1 MKSKVGG
8 LNTKPNTYCQIP
20 NTLHKMID
28 IKINEDAFQNPF
40 VFKTD
45 WKVAFDDAEFI
56 KVFSS
61 DILESYIVNKRWY
74 GGKAS
79 TLKYIEVVDFFK
91 IASKK
96 NTYYGVL
103 LEVNF
108 KEAFYQHYFMPISFM
123 KEEDLDTNTVIAPV
137 KMNGVE
143 GFLVDALHQEDF
155 KKLLFDNIVA
165 SGEKTN
171 DKLKFHKGQKLVD
184 KEYISSKFMGVEQS
198 NTSIIYNGT
207 LVLKIF
213 RRIYI
218 STNPDYEISRFLTER
233 MDFKSSPAYTGSI
246 SVELSEGKITLG
258 LMQQLVPNQGDAWEF
273 MLKEMDGIF
282 DNLKIKKIKIPKM
295 PDVEMFKRL
304 KINEVPHEIIDWAG
318 LSIFMRIH
326 TLATRTAE
334 MHIAL
339 GSDIHDTAFTPSTY
353 NGDYTVWLKNR
364 LTYQFQNRLNIL
376 ENNLHKLDGLA
387 LELANKFLDN
397 KKEIRK
403 LFLDFDWTKMK
414 SERIRIHGDYHL
426 GQVLVSGDDFWLLDF
441 EGEPESTI
449 RDRKVKQP
457 PLKDVAGMFRS
468 FHYCIYATIFNNKDK
483 YPYSQEEL
491 FAAGEILF
499 KYFVGVFL
507 RTYTDVAQAGN
518 LNIGYKNEID
528 FFLKYCIL
536 EKAVYELGYEL
547 NSRPRW
553 AVIPLTGIASIMEY

>member
-1 MKSKVGG
+1 ME
-8 LNTKPNTYCQIP
+8 N
-20 NTLHKMID
+20 
-28 IKINEDAFQNPF
+28 KINEDEFQNPF
-40 VFKTD
+40 VFNIE
-45 WKVAFDDAEFI
+45 WKDAFDDEEFV

-61 DILESYIVNKRWY
+61 DILENYIINKRWY

-79 TLKYIEVVDFFK
+79 TLKYIEVVDSFK
-91 IASKK
+91 ITSKN
-96 NTYYGVL
+96 NTYFGVL

-108 KEAFYQHYFMPISFM
+108 KEAFYQHYFMPLSFM
-123 KEEDLDTNTVIAPV
+123 SEEELDTHTIIAPI
-137 KMNGVE
+137 KMKEQE

-155 KKLLFDNIVA
+155 RKLLFDKILS
-165 SGEKTN
+165 SG
-171 DKLKFHKGQKLVD
+171 DKSDIKVKFHKGIKLED
-184 KEYISSKFMGVEQS
+184 KEYKSSKFMGVEQS
-198 NTSIIYNGT
+198 NTSIIYNNT

-233 MDFKSSPAYTGSI
+233 MNFKSSPAYTGSI
-246 SVELSEGKITLG
+246 SVVLTEGNITLG
-258 LMQQLVPNQGDAWEF
+258 LMQELVPNQGDAWQF
-273 MLKEMDGIF
+273 MLEKVDKIF
-282 DNLKIKKIKIPKM
+282 ENLKEKRIKINKL
-295 PDVEMFKRL
+295 PDVELFTQL
-304 KINEVPHEIIDWAG
+304 KLNEVPHEIIDWAG
-318 LSIFMRIH
+318 LSIFVRIQ

-339 GSDIHDTAFTPSTY
+339 GGDVHETAFTPTTY

-387 LELANKFLDN
+387 LELANQFLDN

-426 GQVLVSGDDFWLLDF
+426 GQVLVNGEDFFILDF

-468 FHYCIYATIFNNKDK
+468 FHYSVYATIFNNKDK
-483 YPYSQEEL
+483 YPFEQKEL
-491 FAAGEILF
+491 FQAGEILF
-499 KYFVGVFL
+499 KYFVGVFIQ
-507 RTYTDVAQAGN
+507 TYTEVAQAGN
-518 LNIGYKNEID
+518 LNIGYRKEID
-528 FFLKYCIL
+528 FLLKYCLL

-553 AVIPLTGIASIMEY
+553 AVIPLTGIASIMSFNK

>member
-1 MKSKVGG
+1 MKE
-8 LNTKPNTYCQIP
+8 NT
-20 NTLHKMID
+20 
-28 IKINEDAFQNPF
+28 INDDAFQNSF
-40 VFKTD
+40 VFKTG
-45 WKVAFDDAEFI
+45 WKDAFDDHEFVKI
-56 KVFSS
+56 FAS
-61 DILESYIVNKRWY
+61 DILENYIVNKRWY

-79 TLKYIEVVDFFK
+79 TLKYIEVVDYFK
-91 IASKK
+91 ITSKK

-103 LEVNF
+103 LEVDF

-123 KEEDLDTNTVIAPV
+123 KAEDLDTNTIIAPV

-155 KKLLFDNIVA
+155 KKLLFESIVN
-165 SGEKTN
+165 SKENTN
-171 DKLKFHKGQKLVD
+171 NKLQFHKGEKLVD
-184 KEYISSKFMGVEQS
+184 KEYFSSKFMGVEQS
-198 NTSIIYNGT
+198 NTSIIYNDT

-233 MDFKSSPAYTGSI
+233 INFKSSPAYTGSI

-258 LMQQLVPNQGDAWEF
+258 LMQELVSNQGDAWQF
-273 MLKEMDGIF
+273 MLEETDRIF
-282 DNLKIKKIKIPKM
+282 DNLKTKKIKINKL
-295 PDVEMFKRL
+295 PDVEIFKRL

-318 LSIFMRIH
+318 LNIFLRIN

-339 GSDIHDTAFTPSTY
+339 GSDIHDTAFTPTTY
-353 NGDYTVWLKNR
+353 NSDYAVWLKNR

-387 LELANKFLDN
+387 LELANQFLEN
-397 KKEIRK
+397 KTEIRK
-403 LFLDFDWTKMK
+403 IFLDFDWTKMK

-426 GQVLVSGDDFWLLDF
+426 GQVLINGDDFWLLDF

-449 RDRKVKQP
+449 RDRKVKQT

-468 FHYCIYATIFNNKDK
+468 FHYAIYATIFNNKDK
-483 YPYSQEEL
+483 YPYKQDEL
-491 FAAGEILF
+491 FQASEILF

-507 RTYTDVAQAGN
+507 NTYTEVAQAGN
-518 LNIGYKNEID
+518 LNIGYKKEID
-528 FFLKYCIL
+528 FLLKYCLL

-553 AVIPLTGIASIMEY
+553 ALIPLTGISSLLAFEKNQ

>member
-1 MKSKVGG
+1 MKE
-8 LNTKPNTYCQIP
+8 N
-20 NTLHKMID
+20 
-28 IKINEDAFQNPF
+28 KINEDEFQNPF

-45 WKVAFDDAEFI
+45 WKDAFDDEEFI

-61 DILESYIVNKRWY
+61 DILENYIINKRWY

-79 TLKYIEVVDFFK
+79 TLKYIEVVDSFK
-91 IASKK
+91 ITSM
-96 NTYYGVL
+96 NNNYYGVL

-108 KEAFYQHYFMPISFM
+108 KEAFFQHYFMPISFM
-123 KEEDLDTNTVIAPV
+123 LEEELDTNTIIAPV
-137 KMNGVE
+137 ELNGKE

-155 KKLLFDNIVA
+155 RKLLFDKIIN
-165 SGEKTN
+165 SKEN
-171 DKLKFHKGQKLVD
+171 DISKVNFHKGVKLLD

-198 NTSIIYNGT
+198 NTSIIYNNN

-218 STNPDYEISRFLTER
+218 SMNPDYEISRFLTER
-233 MDFKSSPAYTGSI
+233 MNFKSSPEYKGSI
-246 SVELSEGKITLG
+246 SVNFSEGDITLG
-258 LMQQLVPNQGDAWEF
+258 LMQEMVPNHGDAWKY
-273 MLKEMDGIF
+273 MLDEIDRIF
-282 DNLKIKKIKIPKM
+282 SNLSTKKIKIDKLPNIELFQKL
-295 PDVEMFKRL
+295 RL
-304 KINEVPHEIIDWAG
+304 NEVPPEIIDWAG
-318 LSIFMRIH
+318 LGVILRIQ
-326 TLATRTAE
+326 TLARRTAE

-339 GSDIHDTAFTPSTY
+339 GSDIHETAFTPTTY

-387 LELANKFLDN
+387 LDLANQFLDN
-397 KKEIRK
+397 KKSIRK

-426 GQVLVSGDDFWLLDF
+426 GQVLVNGDDFYILDF

-468 FHYCIYATIFNNKDK
+468 FHYAIYATIFNNKDV
-483 YPYSQEEL
+483 YPYEQKEL
-491 FAAGEILF
+491 FQAGEVLF

-507 RTYTDVAQAGN
+507 QTYVEVAQAGN
-518 LNIGYKNEID
+518 LNIGYNKEID
-528 FFLKYCIL
+528 FLLKYCLL

-553 AVIPLTGIASIMEY
+553 SVIPLTGIASIMEFKKNN